1 MTQTLENAINLPE
14 EQRFFR
20 HGLTWE
26 KFKAIQAS
34 FENVPGVR
42 LFYCDGVL
50 EILTIGKPH
59 EVIKCLLAALLITYF
74 EVKGIEFF
82 PSGSF
87 SQIIPEIVEYQADL
101 SYCFGTDK
109 PVPDLCIEVVITSGS
124 PIKLQK
130 YKLMGVPEVWFW
142 EDGTIEVYCLREQ
155 EYEKVVKS
163 EFLPELDLSLLNRC
177 LLLSS
182 PLKAIREFRQGI
194 QQQ

>member
-1 MTQTLENAINLPE
+1 MTQTLENAVNLPE

-20 HGLTWE
+20 HGLSWE

-42 LFYCDGVL
+42 LFYCEGIL
-50 EILTIGKPH
+50 EIVSIGKPH
-59 EVIKCLLAALLITYF
+59 EVIKCLIAALLITYF

-82 PSGSF
+82 HSGSF

-109 PVPDLCIEVVITSGS
+109 PIPDLCIEVVITSGS

-142 EDGTIEVYCLREQ
+142 ENGTIEVYCLREQ
-155 EYEKVVKS
+155 KYEKVVKS
-163 EFLPELDLSLLNRC
+163 ELLAELDLSLLNRC
-177 LLLSS
+177 VLLSS
-182 PLKAIREFRQGI
+182 PLEAIREFRQGI